1 MPMFEL
7 KYRPEEAM
15 ATWQGSTPAVR
26 PMKDADKAIP
36 FPKPPGMMYK
46 DSRKVV
52 WPCQR
57 RSMRV

>member
-1 MPMFEL
+1 
-7 KYRPEEAM
+7 M
-15 ATWQGSTPAVR
+15 ATWQGSTPAVS

-46 DSRKVV
+46 DSKKEV